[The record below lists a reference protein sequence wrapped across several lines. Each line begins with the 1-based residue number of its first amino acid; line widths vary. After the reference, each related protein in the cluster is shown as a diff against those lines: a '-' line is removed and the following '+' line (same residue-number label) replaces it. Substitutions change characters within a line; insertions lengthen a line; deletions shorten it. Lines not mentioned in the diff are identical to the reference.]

1 MRINKI
7 ILFCLLLVSIN
18 SYGQFYLGARGG
30 YNISSVSFLPTQDEE
45 QVNDLHIDAGFVAKH
60 FDTKYFGFQ
69 GELNLTQ
76 RGYRAPIVDSVFN
89 KRINTYIE
97 LPMFMQIKAE
107 HKGFFV
113 HLNVGF
119 YASVLLESQHGNNQQ
134 GEYNLNTYD
143 IHVLRDNR
151 FDYGIPGGVGFGYN
165 FKWGTLQLDARYF
178 YGLGD
183 LYHHD
188 YNGNPMR
195 SPARV
200 LNFSVS
206 YLLNISKLRENRTKI
221 DYIVQPEEDSIEN
234 IKQE

>member
-1 MRINKI
+1 MRITRV
-7 ILFCLLLVSIN
+7 ILFCLLLVSFN
-18 SYGQFYLGARGG
+18 SYGQLYMGARGG
-30 YNISSVSFLPTQDEE
+30 YNISSISFLPTQDEV
-45 QVNDLHIDAGFVAKH
+45 QVYDFHTDAGFIAKY

-69 GELNLTQ
+69 GELNYTQ
-76 RGYRAPIVDSVFN
+76 RGYRAPIVDSVFY

-97 LPMFMQIKAE
+97 LPMFMQVKAE
-107 HKGFFV
+107 HNGFFV

-134 GEYNLNTYD
+134 GEFDLKPYELS
-143 IHVLRDNR
+143 VLRDNR

-165 FKWGTLQLDARYF
+165 FKWGTLQVDARYF
-178 YGLGD
+178 YGFGD

-200 LNFSVS
+200 QNISVS
-206 YLLNISKLRENRTKI
+206 YLLNISKIWENRSEI
-221 DYIVQPEEDSIEN
+221 DDVIQTEDESIEN

>member
-7 ILFCLLLVSIN
+7 IFFCLLLVSIN

-30 YNISSVSFLPTQDEE
+30 SSISSVSFLPTQDEE
-45 QVNDLHIDAGFVAKH
+45 QVFDLHIDAGLVAKH

-76 RGYRAPIVDSVFN
+76 RGYRAPILDSVFY
-89 KRINTYIE
+89 KRMNTYIE
-97 LPMFMQIKAE
+97 LPMFMQMKAQ
-107 HKGFFV
+107 HNNFFV
-113 HLNVGF
+113 HFNVGF
-119 YASVLLESQHGNNQQ
+119 YASVLLESQHGNNQE
-134 GEYNLNTYD
+134 GEFILKPYE
-143 IHVLRDNR
+143 IHILRDNR

-165 FKWGTLQLDARYF
+165 FKWGTLQIDAKYY

-183 LYHHD
+183 LYNHE

-206 YLLNISKLRENRTKI
+206 YLLNISKIWENRTTI
-221 DYIVQPEEDSIEN
+221 DDIVQPEEDSIEN
-234 IKQE
+234 TKQE